1 MKNKSEALDMFKLYV
16 TEIENQ
22 FNKKIKKLRSDRGT
36 KYDSSLFNE
45 FYNLHGIIHETTSPN
60 LCLP

>member
-22 FNKKIKKLRSDRGT
+22 FNKKIKKLQSDRGT
-36 KYDSSLFNE
+36 
-45 FYNLHGIIHETTSPN
+45 
-60 LCLP
+60 